1 MNKDIISFYNENS
14 YLFRFSLTIWRTMR
28 RDIWIIREIIR
39 FATKLKLDY
48 KNKDRKEENKKYKT
62 FIRVDFDIMYWNKW

>member
-1 MNKDIISFYNENS
+1 
-14 YLFRFSLTIWRTMR
+14 MR

-62 FIRVDFDIMYWNKW
+62 FIRVDFDIMYWNKWLQKNKPKTLKNK